1 MTSLGRTSPHRL
13 TPFARVE
20 GTRVTYPGD
29 EAKALT
35 LQARQSHAGS
45 EEKAPQLGAP
55 VAHSGSK
62 AKSLRRDALA
72 VGSGSNVKGRR
83 PDARPA
89 HSGSKAKSLL
99 LETRAPFHLEA
110 TVRVLQRRP
119 TNPVDRWV
127 SDRYQRVLTTPHG
140 LALVEVAN
148 EGTIDAPDVR
158 LRVLASEHSTDASPI
173 STVRRLLGLDVDP
186 RPLQRL
192 VEAESRLRSLGMALR
207 GMRPPRFA
215 GLFEAVANVVPFQQV
230 SLDAGVAIVS
240 RLVERFGATLEHDGT
255 RHRAFPTAET
265 IAGARLAALK
275 ACGMS
280 QRKAETLERVARS
293 IASGDLTEEALALM
307 KSPDALRFLTE
318 LPGIGPWSASLIL
331 LRGLGRLDVFPPG
344 DVGVTRGLSTL
355 LRLPPGPSLTRIIDR
370 FGDLRGYLYF
380 YSLGGALLEK
390 EWIRAAPSLQ
400 RPRRN
405 VDRK

>member
-1 MTSLGRTSPHRL
+1 LVADALTVRGAEVEHITSVGRTSPHRL
-13 TPFARVE
+13 TPVARVE
-20 GTRVTYPGD
+20 GTRVAYPGD
-29 EAKALT
+29 EAKAPT
-35 LQARQSHAGS
+35 PQPRQCHAGR
-45 EEKAPQLGAP
+45 EQKAPQLGAP

-62 AKSLRRDALA
+62 AKSLRRDAVA

-207 GMRPPRFA
+207 G
-215 GLFEAVANVVPFQQV
+215 
-230 SLDAGVAIVS
+230 
-240 RLVERFGATLEHDGT
+240 T
-255 RHRAFPTAET
+255 RHRRSRGRSEPSRTPCPSN
-265 IAGARLAALK
+265 RLSPK
-275 ACGMS
+275 P
-280 QRKAETLERVARS
+280 
-293 IASGDLTEEALALM
+293 AS
-307 KSPDALRFLTE
+307 
-318 LPGIGPWSASLIL
+318 
-331 LRGLGRLDVFPPG
+331 
-344 DVGVTRGLSTL
+344 
-355 LRLPPGPSLTRIIDR
+355 PSLPRSMNPSGPTSRTV
-370 FGDLRGYLYF
+370 
-380 YSLGGALLEK
+380 
-390 EWIRAAPSLQ
+390 APAS
-400 RPRRN
+400 RS
-405 VDRK
+405 